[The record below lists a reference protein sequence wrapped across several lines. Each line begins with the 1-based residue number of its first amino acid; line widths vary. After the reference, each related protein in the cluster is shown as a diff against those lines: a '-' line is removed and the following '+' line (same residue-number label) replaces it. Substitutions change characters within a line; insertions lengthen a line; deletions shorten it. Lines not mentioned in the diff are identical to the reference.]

1 MIMKV
6 PKKRVVIGIDPG
18 KKGAAVILSS
28 TRNIL
33 DVYDYIDP
41 LETSNVMARWKKN
54 FDIGLAVLEQVHSF
68 PGQGVVSSFS
78 FGMNYGVW
86 QGVLSAV
93 KIPWQLVTPRT
104 WQKGLV
110 TPSDGSNAKERS
122 LAVARRL
129 FPTEGYFKRKKD
141 ADRADAVLM
150 AVHALGKLL
159 PIKAIEVVQV
169 SSGEILDI

>member
-1 MIMKV
+1 MNI
-6 PKKRVVIGIDPG
+6 PKKVTIGIDPG
-18 KKGAAVILSS
+18 KKGAAVVLSS
-28 TRNIL
+28 VRKIL
-33 DVYDYIDP
+33 DVYDYVDP
-41 LETSNVMARWKKN
+41 LETANVMAQWKKN

-86 QGVLSAV
+86 QGILSAV

-110 TPSDGSNAKERS
+110 TPSDGSNAKARS

-159 PIKAIEVVQV
+159 PVKVIEAVQV
-169 SSGEILDI
+169 PVGGILDI

>member
-1 MIMKV
+1 MIMNV
-6 PKKRVVIGIDPG
+6 PKVVIGIDPG
-18 KKGAAVILSS
+18 KKGAAVVLSS
-28 TRNIL
+28 TRKIL

-41 LETSNVMARWKKN
+41 LETSSILAQWKKN

-93 KIPWQLVTPRT
+93 KVPWQLVTPRT

-110 TPSDGSNAKERS
+110 IPSDGSTAKERS

-150 AVHALGKLL
+150 AVHALGRLL
-159 PIKAIEVVQV
+159 SVRAVEVVQV

>member
-1 MIMKV
+1 MSIEV
-6 PKKRVVIGIDPG
+6 PKKAVIGIDPG
-18 KKGAAVILSS
+18 KKGAAVVLSS
-28 TRNIL
+28 ARKIL
-33 DVYDYIDP
+33 DVYDYVDP
-41 LETSNVMARWKKN
+41 LETSNILAQWKKN
-54 FDIGLAVLEQVHSF
+54 FDIKLAVLEQVHSF

-93 KIPWQLVTPRT
+93 KVPWQLVTPRT

-110 TPSDGSNAKERS
+110 TPSDGSNAKKRS

-150 AVHALGKLL
+150 AVHALGKLSL
-159 PIKAIEVVQV
+159 ITTVERPTLSLE
-169 SSGEILDI
+169 GILDI